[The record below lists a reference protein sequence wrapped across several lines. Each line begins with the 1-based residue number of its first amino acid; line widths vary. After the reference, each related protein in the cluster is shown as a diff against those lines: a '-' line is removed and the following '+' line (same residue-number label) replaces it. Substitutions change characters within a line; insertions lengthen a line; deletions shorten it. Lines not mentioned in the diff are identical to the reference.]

1 MQLRRAW
8 GEYHRLR
15 RERARLKTLLVHQ
28 LYGVFPELVGE
39 WKTVGGAWLFQP
51 GELGKAVWRGLT
63 DVSFGAAMKPHKTT
77 VEIPPVLRQ
86 WMEEI
91 AGYDF
96 TKEASGGTFP
106 AWTISY
112 DDAAR
117 HIARLESGLAR
128 VVSEIR
134 SL

>member
-1 MQLRRAW
+1 
-8 GEYHRLR
+8 
-15 RERARLKTLLVHQ
+15 
-28 LYGVFPELVGE
+28 
-39 WKTVGGAWLFQP
+39 
-51 GELGKAVWRGLT
+51 
-63 DVSFGAAMKPHKTT
+63 
-77 VEIPPVLRQ
+77 
-86 WMEEI
+86 MEEI

-96 TKEASGGTFP
+96 TKEASGSVFP

-117 HIARLESGLAR
+117 HIDQLESGLAR

>member
-1 MQLRRAW
+1 MCIRIPCSL
-8 GEYHRLR
+8 G
-15 RERARLKTLLVHQ
+15 KI
-28 LYGVFPELVGE
+28 GV
-39 WKTVGGAWLFQP
+39 AWLFQP
-51 GELGKAVWRGLT
+51 GQLGKKVWRRLT
-63 DVSFGAAMKPHKTT
+63 DVSFGTPVRPPETTAA
-77 VEIPPVLRQ
+77 IPSLRQ

-96 TKEASGGTFP
+96 TKEASGSVFP

-117 HIARLESGLAR
+117 HIDQLESGLAR